1 MRVMGEVQAGVLTAT
16 ASHLLYSEWTCRGR
30 SPAQEF
36 QVLTGQLILSGSAQ
50 GHAEGAASMA

>member
-1 MRVMGEVQAGVLTAT
+1 MKFRQGVLTAT

-36 QVLTGQLILSGSAQ
+36 QVLIGQLILSGSAQ